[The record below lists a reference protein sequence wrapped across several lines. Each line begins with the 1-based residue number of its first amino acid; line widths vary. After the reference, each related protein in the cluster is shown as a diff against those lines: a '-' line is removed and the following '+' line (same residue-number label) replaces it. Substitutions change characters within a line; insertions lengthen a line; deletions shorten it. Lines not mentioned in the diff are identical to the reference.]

1 VTDIFYLVDVW
12 IFPRV
17 GQDVERRVEDVEHP
31 HDFHDSAG
39 VGIASAQV
47 ANSNGDRHLHS
58 RNCC

>member
-1 VTDIFYLVDVW
+1 MTDIFYLVDVW